1 MSDGAGRQS
10 QVRPCRPVGGY
21 LRERWRPLQRPHD
34 GVKIISKLK
43 KQADCVPEP
52 RARKPSI
59 DEGQCRDG
67 GIGQVSALGGTPE
80 TPQRRNT
87 CETYHCQ

>member
-1 MSDGAGRQS
+1 MVQVDSHKSD
-10 QVRPCRPVGGY
+10 PVGQSGDIY
-21 LRERWRPLQRPHD
+21 VRGGDRLQGPHD

-80 TPQRRNT
+80 TPQRGNT
-87 CETYHCQ
+87 CETHHCH